1 MVQAYVLVE
10 VDPGRAREVNAAI
23 AKAPGV
29 LSCAVV
35 TGPYDIVVHV
45 FGDDVDSLSRDVQA
59 FVRSVDGVT
68 RTITC
73 PIFHL

>member
-10 VDPGRAREVNAAI
+10 VDPGRAGEVNAAI
-23 AKAPGV
+23 AGAPGV

-35 TGPYDIVVHV
+35 TGPYDVVVHV
-45 FGDDVDSLSRDVQA
+45 SGDDVDSLSRAVES